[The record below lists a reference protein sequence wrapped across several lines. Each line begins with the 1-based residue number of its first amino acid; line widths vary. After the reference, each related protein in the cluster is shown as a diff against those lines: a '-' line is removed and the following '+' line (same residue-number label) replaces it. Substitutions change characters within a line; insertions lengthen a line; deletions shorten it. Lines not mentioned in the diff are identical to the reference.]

1 MMNPKP
7 IRIAQVGAGHD
18 HATAA
23 FASMRKQTDQFDLI
37 GIAEPDA
44 AFAGRLHRWP
54 YDGAAV
60 YTVEQLLDMNLD
72 AVAVETA
79 EEDATRTAQ
88 LFADRGVAVYMD
100 KPGSPDIAAFDRLAD
115 TLECQHLAFQVGYMY
130 RFNPEIRR
138 AMAMI
143 AAGELGE
150 IYSVEAHM
158 SVHHDPAKRAWLGK
172 YPGGMMYFLGCHL
185 IDLIYQ
191 IQGEPDEVIPLN
203 RATGIDG
210 VTADDFGLV
219 LLRYPH
225 GVSFAKTCSAE
236 VDGHARRQLVICGTR
251 GTIEIRPTEIWAAD
265 NPVHYGAPLTARW
278 KETFVSPEEKVWY
291 DGGAR
296 GETALFDRYE
306 PMLRDFAR
314 MVRGETVNPYS
325 YDYERRLFRL
335 VLRCCGAEK

>member
-44 AFAGRLHRWP
+44 AFAGRLRGGP
-54 YDGAAV
+54 YSGAAV

-115 TLECQHLAFQVGYMY
+115 TLERQHLAFQVGYMY

-185 IDLIYQ
+185 IDLVYR
-191 IQGEPDEVIPLN
+191 IQGAPMRVRAMN
-203 RATGIDG
+203 CATGAEG
-210 VTADDFGLV
+210 VDAPDYGFAV
-219 LLRYPH
+219 LEYPH
-225 GVSFAKTCSAE
+225 GVSIVKSCARE
-236 VDGHARRQLVICGTR
+236 VNGFDRRQLVICGSK
-251 GTIEIRPTEIWAAD
+251 GTVELRPLERHDGHGCETTG
-265 NPVHYGAPLTARW
+265 VRTARIGGT
-278 KETFVSPEEKVWY
+278 ETRMSAP
-291 DGGAR
+291 
-296 GETALFDRYE
+296 FDRYDG
-306 PMLRDFAR
+306 MMRTFAQI
-314 MVRGETVNPYS
+314 VRGERVNGFD
-325 YDYERRLFRL
+325 YDYERQLFHL
-335 VLRCCGAEK
+335 VMRCCGAEQEGI